1 MSSTL
6 EKELQLDSGIAI
18 PSVGASGSRRR
29 YRKLGVQAGSLIA
42 FFGLWQIAGTNA
54 NPVLF
59 ATPVRVI
66 EAFIDLVRTGV
77 LADAL
82 VVALKDLGMGLGLAI
97 VVGLTVGI
105 AMGRSVD
112 IENALN
118 PYVNFMQA
126 TPVIALVPLLIIWFG
141 IDTKTRVSVIF
152 IFSVWAIII
161 STQAGVKGTPR
172 ALMDVAR
179 VYHLSEWRIIR
190 DITLPNA
197 VPVIWAGLRI
207 ALGKALIGMVV
218 AQLLVSIVGIGHLV
232 SAYGQSFQTDYLLA
246 AIVSTSLI
254 GVVAAGLLHWSLARF
269 FPWVAA
275 TSASRE

>member
-1 MSSTL
+1 MSATVG
-6 EKELQLDSGIAI
+6 KELQLDAGMTGTGARS
-18 PSVGASGSRRR
+18 PSSRRR
-29 YRKLGVQAGSLIA
+29 IRKLGVQILSLGV
-42 FFGLWQIAGTNA
+42 FFSLWQVAGMTSD
-54 NPVLF
+54 PVLF
-59 ATPVRVI
+59 ATPVRVVS
-66 EAFIDLVRTGV
+66 AFVDLVSKGILHT
-77 LADAL
+77 AL
-82 VVALKDLGMGLGLAI
+82 ITALKDLGMGLGLAI
-97 VVGLTVGI
+97 VVGITVGI
-105 AMGRSVD
+105 AMGRNVD
-112 IENALN
+112 VENALN

-141 IDTKTRVSVIF
+141 IDTKTRVAVVF

-172 ALMDVAR
+172 ALMEVAR

-190 DITLPNA
+190 EITLPNA

-218 AQLLVSIVGIGHLV
+218 AELLVSIVGVGKLV
-232 SAYGQSFQTDYLLA
+232 SDYGQTFQTAYLLA
-246 AIVSTSLI
+246 AILSTSLI

>member
-1 MSSTL
+1 MSVTL
-6 EKELQLDSGIAI
+6 EKELQLDAGVLPRSGRSA
-18 PSVGASGSRRR
+18 GARRR
-29 YRKLGVQAGSLIA
+29 VRKLVVQLLSLA
-42 FFGLWQIAGTNA
+42 VFFGLWQIAGASA

-59 ATPVRVI
+59 ATPTRVVT
-66 EAFIDLVRTGV
+66 AFADLVQNGQ
-77 LADAL
+77 LPDAL
-82 VVALKDLGMGLGLAI
+82 AVALKDLGMGLGLAI
-97 VVGLTVGI
+97 VVGLTVGV
-105 AMGRSVD
+105 AMGRSID

-141 IDTKTRVSVIF
+141 IDTKTRVAVVF

-172 ALMDVAR
+172 ALMEVAQI
-179 VYHLSEWRIIR
+179 YHLSERRIIR

-218 AQLLVSIVGIGHLV
+218 AELLVSVVGIGKLV
-232 SAYGQSFQTDYLLA
+232 SDYGQTFKTDYLLA
-246 AIVSTSLI
+246 AIVSTSLV
-254 GVVAAGLLHWSLARF
+254 GVVAAGLLHWSLAHF

>member
-6 EKELQLDSGIAI
+6 QKELQLDAGIA
-18 PSVGASGSRRR
+18 VRSGSSPNARRR
-29 YRKLGVQAGSLIA
+29 FRRIGVQLASLGF
-42 FFGLWQIAGTNA
+42 FFGLWQIAGATA

-59 ATPVRVI
+59 ATPTRVI
-66 EAFIDLVRTGV
+66 EAFADLVQTGV
-77 LADAL
+77 LAEAL
-82 VVALKDLGMGLGLAI
+82 AVALKDLGMGLGLAV

-105 AMGRSVD
+105 AMGRSADV
-112 IENALN
+112 ENALN

-126 TPVIALVPLLIIWFG
+126 TPVIALVPLMIIWFG
-141 IDTKTRVSVIF
+141 IDTKTRVVVIF

-179 VYHLSEWRIIR
+179 IYHLSEWRIIR

-207 ALGKALIGMVV
+207 ALGKAMIGVIV
-218 AQLLVSIVGIGHLV
+218 AQLLVSIVGIGALV

-246 AIVSTSLI
+246 AVVSTSLI

-275 TSASRE
+275 TSAARE

>member
-1 MSSTL
+1 VSATL
-6 EKELQLDSGIAI
+6 EKELQLDAGLLG
-18 PSVGASGSRRR
+18 GASRSAGSRRR
-29 YRKLGVQAGSLIA
+29 IRKLSVQLGSLA
-42 FFGLWQIAGTNA
+42 VFFSLWQIAGATTD
-54 NPVLF
+54 PVLF
-59 ATPVRVI
+59 ATPTRVVA
-66 EAFIDLVRTGV
+66 AFADLVQSGI
-77 LADAL
+77 LHEAL
-82 VVALKDLGMGLGLAI
+82 IVALKDLGMGLGLAI

-105 AMGRSVD
+105 AMGRSLDV
-112 IENALN
+112 ENALN

-141 IDTKTRVSVIF
+141 IDTKTRVAVVF

-190 DITLPNA
+190 EITLPNA

-218 AQLLVSIVGIGHLV
+218 AELLVSIVGIGKLV
-232 SAYGQSFQTDYLLA
+232 SDYGQTFQTDYLLA
-246 AIVSTSLI
+246 AILSTSLV
-254 GVVAAGLLHWSLARF
+254 GVFAAGLLHWSLARF